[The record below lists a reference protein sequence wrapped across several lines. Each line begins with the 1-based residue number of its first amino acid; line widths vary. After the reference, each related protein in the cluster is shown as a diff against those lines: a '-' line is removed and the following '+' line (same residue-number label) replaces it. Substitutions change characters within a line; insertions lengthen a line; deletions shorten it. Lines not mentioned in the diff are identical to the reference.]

1 MISENDIS
9 LHDIVTDRRARAYLA
24 VECAHEVRGARRQLD
39 RHISGTWPQARAF
52 LSTEISARSNIDA
65 ASEADYLVIAL
76 LNIGIAM
83 PRVARE

>member
-1 MISENDIS
+1 MVDTSRKYGCYPIKIPDWC
-9 LHDIVTDRRARAYLA
+9 DDRTPRI
-24 VECAHEVRGARRQLD
+24 GA
-39 RHISGTWPQARAF
+39 TCQARAF
-52 LSTEISARSNIDA
+52 LSTKISARSNIDA